1 MDIIANILSNAEIET
16 TKTKLMYSANLSFEP
31 FQSYLTFL
39 LERELL
45 EMMERQ
51 EQTFIKTTSRGIEFL
66 RLYRVIEDIIN
77 K

>member
-1 MDIIANILSNAEIET
+1 MDIMANILTNAERET
-16 TKTKLMYSANLSFEP
+16 TKTKLMYSANLSFEH

-45 EMMERQ
+45 EMMEKQ
-51 EQTFIKTTSRGIEFL
+51 GQTLIKTTGRGIEFL

>member
-1 MDIIANILSNAEIET
+1 MANILTNAERET
-16 TKTKLMYSANLSFEP
+16 TKTKLMYSANLSFEH

-45 EMMERQ
+45 EMMEKQ
-51 EQTFIKTTSRGIEFL
+51 GQTLIKTTGRGIDFL
-66 RLYRVIEDIIN
+66 RLYRVIEDMIN